1 MKTLFST
8 SSERRLW
15 AFKLH
20 QGIRMVA
27 NEEWIMLVWIKV
39 LFSSSYY
46 RYVQLLFLYIF
57 FFYTFPCLFVKRLCD
72 KLDIASPGVSLCSHG
87 LYLCIWGYFMCLFVS
102 FETVSVWHVW
112 FSSKVGLA
120 LFLILLVF
128 SIECRNR
135 IFLTENPKTRIQ
147 KLKKK
152 CIQWVLFYS

>member
-1 MKTLFST
+1 MREDCEPLNYI
-8 SSERRLW
+8 R
-15 AFKLH
+15 AF
-20 QGIRMVA
+20 
-27 NEEWIMLVWIKV
+27 EWWLMRSGSCLYE
-39 LFSSSYY
+39 LRCYF
-46 RYVQLLFLYIF
+46 LLLRIDTFNFYF
-57 FFYTFPCLFVKRLCD
+57 FFTFLCLFVKRLCD

-87 LYLCIWGYFMCLFVS
+87 LYLCIWGYFLCLFVS